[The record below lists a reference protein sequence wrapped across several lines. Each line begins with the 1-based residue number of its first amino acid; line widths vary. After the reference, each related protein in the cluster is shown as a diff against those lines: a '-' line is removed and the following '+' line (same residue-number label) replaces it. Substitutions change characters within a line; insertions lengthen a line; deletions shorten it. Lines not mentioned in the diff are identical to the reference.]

1 MKINPIEKI
10 IGSGLYTGFAPIA
23 SGTVASI
30 AALIIFLIPGFENP
44 SLILFV
50 ISLSIIFGKNIAD
63 KFEVKY
69 GNDPKQFTLD
79 EFIGTWIS
87 LLFIPKKIWFL
98 VPAFFLW
105 RAMDI
110 LKPFPIR
117 KMESFKGGW
126 GVFLDDVVAGIYT
139 FIIIQIAIHLLNNLT

>member
-10 IGSGLYTGFAPIA
+10 IGSGLYTGFAPKA
-23 SGTVASI
+23 SGTAASI

-44 SLILFV
+44 SLMLLV

-63 KFEVKY
+63 KFEVEY
-69 GNDPKQFTLD
+69 GKDPKQFTLD

-87 LLFIPKKIWFL
+87 LLFIPKKIWYL
-98 VPAFFLW
+98 VPAFFIW

-110 LKPFPIR
+110 FKPFPIR

-126 GVFLDDVVAGIYT
+126 GVILDDVGAGIYT
-139 FIIIQIAIHLLNNLT
+139 FMIIQIAIHLLNRLT